1 MSENSAALPPGLP
14 LTLDVSFLYQG
25 PWHDDIFK
33 HGLEDHGEVIPGVV
47 SATLNQFSSFF
58 LQEET
63 ETGDGMVGNTQ

>member
-1 MSENSAALPPGLP
+1 MSLDIEVETVRGKERAVGQAL
-14 LTLDVSFLYQG
+14 QG

>member
-14 LTLDVSFLYQG
+14 LTLVSFLYQG
-25 PWHDDIFK
+25 PWHDHVFK
-33 HGLEDHGEVIPGVV
+33 HGLEDHGEVVPGVV

-63 ETGDGMVGNTQ
+63 ETGGGMAGNTQ